1 MTWLERNG
9 NRIGLLATALLAV
22 GAYLALSWS
31 PPDVRMGQDV
41 RLLYLHVPTIWTGY
55 LAFTI
60 ALVASLMFLWK
71 KDLKWDNLALASA
84 EIGVVL
90 TALAIVVGAIW
101 GKLTWGVYWTWDPR
115 LTTTAVLLVIFVG
128 YLLLRALTEDQWTRA
143 RISAVVAII
152 GFIDIPVVHF
162 SVLWWRS
169 LHQGPTFLQPN
180 LGDPTMDDRME
191 LTLIV
196 NTVAYTVLFAFLLS
210 KRLRLARLE
219 RAREEVDWSPAQ
231 PSQPQREAA
240 QLVPDA
246 R

>member
-1 MTWLERNG
+1 MRRLESQG
-9 NRIGLLATALLAV
+9 NRIGLISAPLLV
-22 GAYLALSWS
+22 IGAYLALVWS
-31 PPDVRMGQDV
+31 PPDIHQGQDM
-41 RLLYLHVPTIWTGY
+41 RLLYVHVPSIWTGY
-55 LAFTI
+55 IAFTVC
-60 ALVASLMFLWK
+60 LVASVMLLWK
-71 KDLKWDNLALASA
+71 KDLRWDDLAVASA

-128 YLLLRALTEDQWTRA
+128 YLLLRALADDDWVRA

-191 LTLIV
+191 VTLII
-196 NTVAYTVLFAFLLS
+196 NTLAFMLLFAFLLS
-210 KRLRLARLE
+210 KRLTLARLE
-219 RAREEVDWSPAQ
+219 RRAREVDWASEPHT
-231 PSQPQREAA
+231 SLEAIHA
-240 QLVPDA
+240 G
-246 R
+246 

>member
-9 NRIGLLATALLAV
+9 SRFGMTALPLLAI
-22 GAYLALSWS
+22 GSYLALSWS
-31 PPDVRMGQDV
+31 PPDIHMGQDL
-41 RLLYLHVPTIWTGY
+41 RLLYIHVPTIWTGY
-55 LAFTI
+55 IAFTI
-60 ALVASLMFLWK
+60 TLIASVMVLWK
-71 KDLKWDNLALASA
+71 KDLRWDDLAVASA

-90 TALAIVVGAIW
+90 TALAIIAGAIW
-101 GKLTWGVYWTWDPR
+101 GKLTWGVFWTWDPR
-115 LTTTAVLLVIFVG
+115 LTSTAVLVVIFAG
-128 YLLLRALTEDQWTRA
+128 YLLLRALSDDTWVRA

-196 NTVAYTVLFAFLLS
+196 NTVAFTLLLLFLLS
-210 KRLRLARLE
+210 KRLELARLE
-219 RAREEVDWSPAQ
+219 RKSEEVDWTAETNRTSELEPAH
-231 PSQPQREAA
+231 
-240 QLVPDA
+240 A